1 MCQVHEGALSTV
13 QLRGVDMKKYPEAS
27 FVKFSDWLVTVLVK
41 WNIGHR
47 EAAQRYSAHGE
58 SEGSQQ
64 EMKAYY
70 ASIMKTAKGAGFEL
84 PYTTALR
91 AYLN

>member
-1 MCQVHEGALSTV
+1 
-13 QLRGVDMKKYPEAS
+13 
-27 FVKFSDWLVTVLVK
+27 VK

-58 SEGSQQ
+58 SAGSQQ

-70 ASIMKTAKGAGFEL
+70 ASIMKTAKEVRFEL